1 MLRNSISLLFILL
14 TLFSCK
20 KEEPLSGFLIEG
32 QLDNTSNKYHKAK
45 LISFNAA
52 EEVIIDSTTIEN
64 GKITFEGFMD
74 SPDIYY
80 IAIDGV
86 PGFMP
91 IMVENE
97 RMSVNFY
104 KDSIEK
110 STITGSKEND
120 LLKIYQK
127 DSDVLKIKNA
137 QFGQRY
143 KTAKNER
150 DTLQMNEI
158 RMEFNRMMEESN
170 AKNLELIKNNTDLV
184 TSAAILLNILLSK
197 GISTPEAEVI
207 FNTFSSEVISSRFGT
222 IIKENLTK
230 ATTEVGNMAPDFSA
244 PNPDGTLV
252 SLSDIK
258 GKVTIIDFWAA
269 WCGPCRKENPNVVKV
284 YEKYHDK
291 GLEIIGVSL
300 DGTPNQKDAKAVW
313 MEAIEKD
320 KLTWHQVS
328 NLSYFND
335 PIAKL
340 YNIQAIPAT
349 FILDS
354 EGKIVAKNLR
364 GDALEAKI
372 AELLN

>member
-1 MLRNSISLLFILL
+1 
-14 TLFSCK
+14 
-20 KEEPLSGFLIEG
+20 
-32 QLDNTSNKYHKAK
+32 
-45 LISFNAA
+45 
-52 EEVIIDSTTIEN
+52 
-64 GKITFEGFMD
+64 
-74 SPDIYY
+74 
-80 IAIDGV
+80 
-86 PGFMP
+86 
-91 IMVENE
+91 
-97 RMSVNFY
+97 
-104 KDSIEK
+104 
-110 STITGSKEND
+110 
-120 LLKIYQK
+120 
-127 DSDVLKIKNA
+127 
-137 QFGQRY
+137 
-143 KTAKNER
+143 
-150 DTLQMNEI
+150 MNEI
-158 RMEFNRMMEESN
+158 KMEFNRMMETSN
-170 AKNLELIKNNTDLV
+170 AKHLELIKNNTNLV
-184 TSAAILLNILLSK
+184 TSAAILVNILLSK
-197 GISTPEAEVI
+197 GISTPDAENI

-222 IIKENLTK
+222 IIKENLSK
-230 ATTEVGNMAPDFSA
+230 STTEVGNIAPDFSA
-244 PNPDGTLV
+244 PNPDGNLV

-300 DGTPNQKDAKAVW
+300 DGTPNQKDAKAAW

-335 PIAKL
+335 PIAKQ

-364 GDALEAKI
+364 GEALETKI